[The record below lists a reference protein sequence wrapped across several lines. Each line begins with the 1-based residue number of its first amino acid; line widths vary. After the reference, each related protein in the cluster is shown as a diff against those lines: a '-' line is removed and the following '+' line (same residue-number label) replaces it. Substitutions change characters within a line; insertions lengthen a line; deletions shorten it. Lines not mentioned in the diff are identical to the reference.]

1 LPRVVSFTPNSW
13 ATSTMGRPDL
23 STSTT
28 ASRLNSSLNRCTD
41 TCSLTPWNTRELAVT
56 DPDGYA
62 LVFTEPLREDLGFE
76 EVLASI
82 RRASGDE
89 GSPLP

>member
-1 LPRVVSFTPNSW
+1 
-13 ATSTMGRPDL
+13 
-23 STSTT
+23 
-28 ASRLNSSLNRCTD
+28 
-41 TCSLTPWNTRELAVT
+41 VT

-62 LVFTEPLREDLGFE
+62 LVFTEPVREDLGFE
-76 EVLASI
+76 QVLASI